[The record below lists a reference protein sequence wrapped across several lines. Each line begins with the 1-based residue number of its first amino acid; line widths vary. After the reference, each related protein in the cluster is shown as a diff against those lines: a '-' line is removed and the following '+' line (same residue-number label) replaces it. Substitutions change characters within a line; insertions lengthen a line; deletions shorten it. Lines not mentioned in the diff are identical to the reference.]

1 MPQYT
6 FTPFAYDSRSGV
18 LTRNGRYLP
27 IPRQASLLLGALL
40 ARPGE
45 VVTRQEIQA
54 ALWPDGEF
62 LAHEHAI
69 NRAVNNLR
77 QVLGDSAR
85 KNRFIETV
93 PKSGYY
99 FAAPVTVIEEEPGP
113 APVLEEPT
121 ADPVP
126 RALVLPAAASLV
138 VPARRRRWTPA
149 LVAACLLAAVAVGIL
164 YVRHRT
170 VLAAQPR
177 TVDIGMPPFE
187 VQGDDADRV
196 AESLR
201 IDLIDTLAQLPGVQL
216 RASHS
221 LDSLKDRD
229 NVRETARLLNLDV
242 LLLGRLRLQGQNC
255 FVDLELVRGSD
266 AAHIASLQYSGT
278 TAELATIRDRI
289 QRDVFR
295 SLQIS
300 GRSPQALRGSTQNP
314 RAYSLYLAGRDLAYQ
329 RTEATLSKAIE
340 NYREAARE
348 DPQFARA
355 YAGMATAH
363 LATYGW
369 TANQADITA
378 ARVAATRAL
387 EIDPDLAEAHAIL
400 GIVVFRGDWNY
411 AAGVSELRKAI
422 QSEPHEASYHA
433 WLAEVLSL
441 LGDFRGATAEI
452 DLAHADDPLWA
463 QIYNI
468 EVGIVGDGHD
478 YQRAI
483 VAANRAIELKPDST
497 LGYNNLAWSYFGAQR
512 YEDAIAEWR
521 QIALMEKDPIRLDL
535 EEQGLA
541 AFRKGGIHAYARQRL
556 QEIESAQGNDSRA
569 LALRAA
575 IDRHPNDFS
584 SPEWHAFAG
593 DHAQA
598 IKEIRREID
607 AHDTNRLDLAIN
619 PMFDSLHNDP
629 AYQAQLDRLGL
640 RLPPF
645 YLVQHM

>member
-6 FTPFAYDSRSGV
+6 FVPFAYDSRSGV
-18 LTRNGRYLP
+18 LTRNGRHLP
-27 IPRQASLLLGALL
+27 IPRQTSLLLGALL

-45 VVTRQEIQA
+45 VVTRQEIRA
-54 ALWPDGEF
+54 ALWPNGEF
-62 LAHEHAI
+62 LEHEHAI
-69 NRAVNNLR
+69 NRAVNSLR
-77 QVLGDSAR
+77 QALGDSGR
-85 KNRFIETV
+85 KNRYVETV
-93 PKSGYY
+93 PKIGYY
-99 FAAPVTVIEEEPGP
+99 FAAPVIVVGEEPGP
-113 APVLEEPT
+113 LPE
-121 ADPVP
+121 
-126 RALVLPAAASLV
+126 PAAIEIVELAPLNMIR
-138 VPARRRRWTPA
+138 PTRRRRWGLA
-149 LVAACLLAAVAVGIL
+149 LIAACLITAVTAGIL
-164 YVRHRT
+164 YLRHRT

-177 TVDIGMPPFE
+177 TVAIGMPPLE
-187 VQGDDADRV
+187 AQGDGADRV

-201 IDLIDTLAQLPGVQL
+201 GDLMDTLAQLPGVQL

-221 LDSLKDRD
+221 LDSLKERD

-242 LLLGRLRLQGQNC
+242 LLLGRLRLEGQTC

-266 AAHIASLQYSGT
+266 AVHIASLQYSGT

-314 RAYSLYLAGRDLAYQ
+314 RAYGLYLTGRDLAYQ
-329 RTEATLSKAIE
+329 RTEATLAKAIE
-340 NYREAARE
+340 NYREAVQE

-369 TANQADITA
+369 TANQTDIAA
-378 ARVAATRAL
+378 ARAAAMHAL
-387 EIDPDLAEAHAIL
+387 EIDPDLAEAHATL

-411 AAGVSELRKAI
+411 VAGVSELRKAI
-422 QSEPHEASYHA
+422 EAEPHEASYHA

-441 LGDFRGATAEI
+441 LGDFRGATAQI
-452 DLAHADDPLWA
+452 DLAHLDDPLWA

-483 VAANRAIELKPDST
+483 AAANRAIELKPDSA
-497 LGYNNLAWSYFGAQR
+497 LGYNNLAWSYFGAER

-521 QIALMEKDPIRLDL
+521 QIALMEKDPIRLEL

-541 AFRKGGIHAYARQRL
+541 AFRKGGIQAYARLRL
-556 QEIESAQGNDSRA
+556 QEIERSQSNDSRA
-569 LALRAA
+569 LGLRAA
-575 IDRHPNDFS
+575 IERHPNDFS
-584 SPEWHAFAG
+584 LPEWHAFAG
-593 DHAQA
+593 DHVRA
-598 IKEIRREID
+598 IDEIRHEID
-607 AHDTNRLDLAIN
+607 THDTNRLDLAIN

-629 AYQAQLDRLGL
+629 AYRAQLDRLGL
-640 RLPPF
+640 RLPTA
-645 YLVQHM
+645 YLVQHI